1 MERGIPC
8 QEAATVV
15 ITVVFSGTRTYGY
28 FACVANAVP
37 IHVNLIGIRRSGTVV
52 TGIANAVHVSVC
64 LVMIRRLG
72 AVVAQVTE
80 SVGIPVCLVGI
91 WNVNAVV
98 EPVRHTIVIDILA
111 RRKGRAAQC
120 VYDVSNTRPQAG
132 SLACGLASSQS
143 MASQ

>member
-28 FACVANAVP
+28 FAYVANAVP
-37 IHVNLIGIRRSGTVV
+37 IRVNLI
-52 TGIANAVHVSVC
+52 
-64 LVMIRRLG
+64 
-72 AVVAQVTE
+72 
-80 SVGIPVCLVGI
+80 GI

-98 EPVRHTIVIDILA
+98 EPVRNTIVIDILA

-120 VYDVSNTRPQAG
+120 VYDVVEYSPTGWFARLRIGVVAVHG
-132 SLACGLASSQS
+132 FAVGGA
-143 MASQ
+143 